1 MLSFCESE
9 TKSTIYSKVLHIKL
23 AKSDASRCPD
33 GGNETDSLDAARCNR
48 EGQGFRGIEEPVP
61 VVMLSL

>member
-48 EGQGFRGIEEPVP
+48 EG
-61 VVMLSL
+61 